1 MTVGAIG
8 ISGSNMPSISSL
20 DAQIA
25 SLKQSAA
32 TIPAEEQVFS
42 TATQQE
48 YTMGYAPSNYGMVA
62 QQNVPEKSNSS
73 LAVFSGVG
81 TNKVLE
87 HSLNKSMTNLHVYDD
102 IINSGAKGQLLNQA
116 TMGQARAAANAN
128 FLTKILGPKL
138 GDIGVV
144 NAALNSVDD
153 VAGAS
158 TNALAKTATGATKIL
173 RGVPLIGPAIQFGV
187 GLATGQSIA
196 EAGTRTACSTVGAA
210 IGQTLIPIPIVGAVI
225 GGLVGD
231 WVGNKGYNWLKHN
244 LV

>member
-1 MTVGAIG
+1 MTAITAYG
-8 ISGSNMPSISSL
+8 NYPAQNRMPSIQEIDSMIEQVKTSSTTQVQS
-20 DAQIA
+20 DPQ
-25 SLKQSAA
+25 QSA
-32 TIPAEEQVFS
+32 VFAS
-42 TATQQE
+42 QPYQQE
-48 YTMGYAPSNYGMVA
+48 
-62 QQNVPEKSNSS
+62 VPEKSNSS
-73 LAVFSGVG
+73 LAVFAGVG

-87 HSLNKSMTNLHVYDD
+87 HSLEKSITNWHVYGD

-128 FLTKILGPKL
+128 FLTKILGQKL
-138 GDIGVV
+138 GDVGVV

-210 IGQTLIPIPIVGAVI
+210 IGQAVIPIPIVGAVI